1 VSLIA
6 RYLEENGIPTV
17 MIASAKDI
25 VEHCGVARLLFV
37 DYPLGNPC
45 GEPYDVAQQRQV
57 FNMALDLL
65 ETATAPRT
73 TWDAGLVWSG
83 GDAWKDL
90 VFTEEQP
97 FTTGEALVAWN
108 ARKEKYRQLK
118 AEGKV

>member
-1 VSLIA
+1 MSLIS

-45 GEPYDVAQQRQV
+45 GEPYDVTQQRQV
-57 FNMALDLL
+57 FDMALDLL
-65 ETATAPRT
+65 ESAAGPRT
-73 TWDAGLVWSG
+73 TWDAGLGWSG
-83 GDAWKDL
+83 GNAWKDL

-97 FTTGEALVAWN
+97 FTTGEALVAWK
-108 ARKEKYRQLK
+108 ARKEKYRELK

>member
-1 VSLIA
+1 
-6 RYLEENGIPTV
+6 
-17 MIASAKDI
+17 
-25 VEHCGVARLLFV
+25 
-37 DYPLGNPC
+37 
-45 GEPYDVAQQRQV
+45 
-57 FNMALDLL
+57 
-65 ETATAPRT
+65 
-73 TWDAGLVWSG
+73 VWSG